1 MVFLNLPR
9 EQKDISQRE
18 KENKHVYVGKQ
29 KSRDFFQESDATSNP
44 NSNQILKK
52 TSAVRHQTAIVYS
65 FSQPVAMNAGEHIR
79 R

>member
-29 KSRDFFQESDATSNP
+29 KSRDFFQESDGY
-44 NSNQILKK
+44 LK
-52 TSAVRHQTAIVYS
+52 
-65 FSQPVAMNAGEHIR
+65 P
-79 R
+79 